1 MEIFTLLLVVT
12 LGVFVLKSRERA
24 ARVTLLGG
32 YLRHY
37 QIEKLMGALT
47 EGYLRVLG
55 EKDEERRA
63 QVWRILET
71 TERNLSEQLRAFA
84 QDFSKVEAADAR
96 VSTLA
101 LALPYADR
109 WMPSATFDLREALR
123 MHARGVADAVSRSDD
138 DAEQRRRQAYTMTAE
153 LYLLQHT
160 CHWYCRSATLASVR
174 LMARHKTSYE
184 QVLAGVSPATREA
197 YRKLTGI

>member
-1 MEIFTLLLVVT
+1 MELFTLLLLVT
-12 LGVFVLKSRERA
+12 LGVFVLKSRERT
-24 ARVTLLGG
+24 ARVALLGG
-32 YLRHY
+32 YLRQY

-47 EGYLRVLG
+47 EGYMRVLG
-55 EKDEERRA
+55 EKDEERRT

-84 QDFSKVEAADAR
+84 QEFAQVDGAQTR
-96 VSTLA
+96 VSTFA

-123 MHARGVADAVSRSDD
+123 IHARGVAAAVSSSDD
-138 DAEQRRRQAYTMTAE
+138 SADERRRQAYTMTAE

-160 CHWYCRSATLASVR
+160 CHWYCRSATVASVR
-174 LMARHKTSYE
+174 LVARHKTSYE